1 MEQIDD
7 VVKFYLL
14 CIDAKEVAKKVKED
28 GVHEISRVV
37 SAQEMSSLEVATQ

>member
-1 MEQIDD
+1 VEQIDD

-14 CIDAKEVAKKVKED
+14 CTDAKEVANKVKED
-28 GVHEISRVV
+28 SVHEISKVV